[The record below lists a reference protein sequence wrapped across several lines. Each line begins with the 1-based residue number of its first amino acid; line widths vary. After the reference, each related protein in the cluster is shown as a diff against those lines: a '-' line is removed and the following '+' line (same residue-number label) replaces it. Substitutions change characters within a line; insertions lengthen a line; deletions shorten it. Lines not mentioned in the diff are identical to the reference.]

1 MGHDAGAI
9 RLAGIPGGMT
19 SGKTSISIAVPLPD
33 GSYIITETSL
43 ELLLTAA
50 AAFKARYPNG

>member
-1 MGHDAGAI
+1 
-9 RLAGIPGGMT
+9 MT